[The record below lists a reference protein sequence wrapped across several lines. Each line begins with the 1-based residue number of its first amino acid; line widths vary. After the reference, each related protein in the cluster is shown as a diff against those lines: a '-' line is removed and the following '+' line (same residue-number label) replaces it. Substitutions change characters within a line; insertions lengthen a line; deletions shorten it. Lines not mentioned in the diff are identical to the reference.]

1 MKDNL
6 IYNLIE
12 LDMNDKST
20 PYQCLKCVNF
30 GYERPECDD
39 CNPETE
45 LKHFKAREETVFN
58 IQTGNG
64 IAIIG
69 NRVWIDGVELP
80 PVPSKRK
87 YYSSAQIDGKV
98 YINGYE
104 FKKGKWRRT
113 LTALWHMWF

>member
-1 MKDNL
+1 MD
-6 IYNLIE
+6 YNT
-12 LDMNDKST
+12 N
-20 PYQCLKCVNF
+20 Y
-30 GYERPECDD
+30 
-39 CNPETE
+39 
-45 LKHFKAREETVFN
+45 N
-58 IQTGNG
+58 IQVSNG
-64 IAIIG
+64 ITVIG